1 MRSWPPES
9 AAGKRGPDTPT
20 GYADRIRRPEGGAP
34 VLKDL
39 TVLTPPLVVCV
50 AFLIAVGVFLRHE
63 MRPGRRRRED
73 DTSVDFS
80 DESGTFEPPGH
91 EALAHGDDED
101 VQDPI
106 DGS

>member
-1 MRSWPPES
+1 MAPCCPCAKNRLPLEQ
-9 AAGKRGPDTPT
+9 TQT
-20 GYADRIRRPEGGAP
+20 GRGAP

-50 AFLIAVGVFLRHE
+50 AFLIAVGAFLRHE
-63 MRPGRRRRED
+63 MRPGRRQRED

-80 DESGTFEPPGH
+80 DDGRISEPPGQ
-91 EALAHGDDED
+91 EAPAHGDGED

-106 DGS
+106 DGG